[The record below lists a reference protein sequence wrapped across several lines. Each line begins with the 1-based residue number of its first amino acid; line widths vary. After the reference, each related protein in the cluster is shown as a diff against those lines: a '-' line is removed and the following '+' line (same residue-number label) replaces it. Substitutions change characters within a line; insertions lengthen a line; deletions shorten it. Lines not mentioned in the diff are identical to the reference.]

1 MSNRF
6 TISRAIDGEEED
18 DSGVGAIIG
27 AIAGVAIILL
37 IVLIIL
43 IILAV
48 M

>member
-6 TISRAIDGEEED
+6 TISRADEEEKG
-18 DSGVGAIIG
+18 SNTASIIG
-27 AIAGVAIILL
+27 AIAGVAVVLL
-37 IVLIIL
+37 IVLVIL